1 MKKLIIIGLLI
12 LLWLILLAGCEA
24 NEPVERLDISGRYQ
38 CLDKGMILL
47 LEHNYRNVSATLE
60 WEGISTNLEGKFDE
74 VNSQVIMNG
83 NYYGTYNISFNLT
96 YQNKILAGGFV
107 FASNGTQAVSFEF
120 RNKLSSHNQGGLQ

>member
-12 LLWLILLAGCEA
+12 LLWLILLAGCEV
-24 NEPVERLDISGRYQ
+24 NEPQERLDISGRYQ
-38 CLDKGMILL
+38 SLEKGMILL
-47 LEHNYRNVSATLE
+47 LEHNYRNISATLE

-107 FASNGTQAVSFEF
+107 FASNGTQAVQFEF
-120 RNKLSSHNQGGLQ
+120 RNKLSSHDQGSL